1 MDTKRPIIIDTDPG
15 IDDAVAIAIALF
27 SKELD
32 VKLITSIA
40 GNVEITKT
48 TNNILKLLKFFK
60 KDIAVA
66 EGAARPLIRNAIE
79 AKNVH
84 GESGMDGYDFGEVDR
99 SILLKDNAV
108 NAIYKTIMECSEKM
122 TIMAIGPLTNIALL
136 LKVYPEVKE
145 KIKEIALMGGS
156 MSRGNFGVMSE
167 FNIHVDPD
175 AAKIV
180 FNSGVPIAVAPLDV
194 GLKALV
200 FSEDSAKIKE
210 LNKTGE
216 MIYSLFQHYR
226 SFGLK
231 NGLKMYDSC
240 AIAYLLK
247 PEMFII
253 ENTFIDV
260 EICGQY
266 TVGATIVD
274 LKNYLKQ
281 NPNAK
286 ICTDID
292 QKMFKDW
299 LLESLQKCNI

>member
-15 IDDAVAIAIALF
+15 IDDAVAIAIALYAE
-27 SKELD
+27 ELD
-32 VKLITSIA
+32 VKLITSIV
-40 GNVEITKT
+40 GNVDITKT
-48 TNNILKLLKFFK
+48 TNNILKLLKFFNK
-60 KDIAVA
+60 NIAVA
-66 EGAARPLIRNAIE
+66 EGAEKPLIRNSVE
-79 AKNVH
+79 AKSVH
-84 GESGMDGYDFGEVDR
+84 GESGMDGYDFGEIDR
-99 SILLKDNAV
+99 SVLLKDNAV
-108 NAIYKTIMECSEKM
+108 NAIYKTIMECNEKM

-156 MSRGNFGVMSE
+156 ITRGNFGVMSE
-167 FNIHVDPD
+167 FNIHVDPE

-180 FNSGVPIAVAPLDV
+180 FNSGVSIAVAPLDV

-200 FSEDSAKIKE
+200 FPEDSAKIKT

-226 SFGLK
+226 SFGLR

-247 PEMFII
+247 PEMFTI

-266 TVGATIVD
+266 TAGATIVD

-281 NPNAK
+281 NANAK